1 MAHQGMISSSK
12 RLLSLFAVLIA
23 AILAVIQYAFHSASD
38 RQLLL
43 RSLEL
48 GLLTALGST
57 ILGSLLA
64 SGLRATSPRLRGM
77 GLQLLV
83 ALVFL
88 PLYIQFCAWD
98 AAGGKLGW
106 LTVWFRSPAHPL
118 LSGLT
123 GAAIIHI
130 ATSIPLVTLW
140 MYYVDHSQNLA
151 GQAAL
156 LDGPAWVVFLRIRL
170 PNLLPSMLAIFGWIF
185 LQTLGEMTI
194 TNIYLVKTYMEEV
207 YNSLAGN
214 IDTRQALTGI
224 LPLAAWIGMT
234 WLLLLAALPTLFQ
247 KLLFAQESASQ
258 VPTNVSNTTST
269 SGYASLITI
278 FALAMLPLASFG
290 LRIGGDVRMTAT
302 GLSRTWSAGKATNL
316 LLRTPGYFA
325 AEIQVTLLVAS
336 IAASVGLALALL
348 FHLPFLQS
356 RSSSKSY
363 ARFGPVAFA
372 LAVAAIPGPVI
383 GLWLIEL
390 FGNSPV
396 PALNWLYDRTV
407 FVTVLAQCLK
417 AFPLQAILSAVLF
430 WRIPTA
436 SLEAM
441 QLEAGSSRS
450 NRLRLLL
457 SQSGCGLA
465 ATWLVGFLIA
475 SGDLAYSQL
484 VTPPGLETL
493 PRRIF
498 GLAHSGVD
506 EQLAGMG
513 LWIFFLTI
521 LLWGLCQKLWIT
533 GKSTS
538 LTTLAG
544 RK

>member
-1 MAHQGMISSSK
+1 MAHQGMTSSSK
-12 RLLSLFAVLIA
+12 RSQSLLAFSAA
-23 AILAVIQYAFHSASD
+23 AILAVIQYAFHNASD
-38 RQLLL
+38 RQLLI

-48 GLLTALGST
+48 GLLTATGST
-57 ILGSLLA
+57 IIGGLLA
-64 SGLRATSPRLRGM
+64 GGLRAASPRLRAIGIY
-77 GLQLLV
+77 LLV

-106 LTVWFRSPAHPL
+106 LTVWFRSPANPL
-118 LSGLT
+118 LAGLT
-123 GAAIIHI
+123 GASIIHI
-130 ATSIPLVTLW
+130 ATSVPLVTLW
-140 MYYVDHSQNLA
+140 MHYVDHTQNLA
-151 GQAAL
+151 SQAAL
-156 LDGPAWVVFLRIRL
+156 LDGPTWVVFLRIRL
-170 PNLLPSMLAIFGWIF
+170 PNLLPSMLAIFSWIF

-207 YNSLAGN
+207 YNSLSGN

-247 KLLFAQESASQ
+247 KLLLNQQSASRIA
-258 VPTNVSNTTST
+258 THASNTTT
-269 SGYASLITI
+269 PSGYASFIAI
-278 FALAMLPLASFG
+278 VALATLPLVSFG

-302 GLSRTWSAGKATNL
+302 GLSRTWSPVKAMNL

-348 FHLPFLQS
+348 LHLPFLQS
-356 RSSSKSY
+356 RSSSKSS
-363 ARFGPVAFA
+363 ARFWPLGLA
-372 LAVAAIPGPVI
+372 LAIAAIPGPVI

-390 FGNSPV
+390 FGNSPIPV
-396 PALNWLYDRTV
+396 LNWLYDKTV
-407 FVTVLAQCLK
+407 FVTALAQCLK

-430 WRIPTA
+430 WKTPTA
-436 SLEAM
+436 SLEAI
-441 QLEAGSSRS
+441 QLEAGSSSS

-457 SQSGCGLA
+457 SQSGWGLA

-484 VTPPGLETL
+484 VSPPGLETL

-533 GKSTS
+533 GQSTS
-538 LTTLAG
+538 PTTLAG

>member
-1 MAHQGMISSSK
+1 MTFSSK
-12 RLLSLFAVLIA
+12 STLTFLALLIA
-23 AILAVIQYAFHSASD
+23 AILAAIQYAFHNAND
-38 RQLLL
+38 RQLLV

-64 SGLRATSPRLRGM
+64 GGLRSASPRLSGM
-77 GLQLLV
+77 GLQLLI

-130 ATSIPLVTLW
+130 ATSVPLVTLW
-140 MYYVDHSQNLA
+140 MYYVDHSHSLA
-151 GQAAL
+151 NQAAL
-156 LDGPAWVVFLRIRL
+156 LDGPNWVVFLRIRL
-170 PNLLPSMLAIFGWIF
+170 PNLLPSMLAIFSWIF

-234 WLLLLAALPTLFQ
+234 WLLLLATLPTLFQ
-247 KLLFAQESASQ
+247 KLLFAQESALR
-258 VPTNVSNTTST
+258 VSTSTSKTTTT
-269 SGYASLITI
+269 SGYASLIAI
-278 FALAMLPLASFG
+278 FAMALLPLVSFG

-302 GLSRTWSAGKATNL
+302 GLSRTWSLSKAANL

-348 FHLPFLQS
+348 LHLPFLQS
-356 RSSSKSY
+356 RANSKGY
-363 ARFGPVAFA
+363 THFWPMAIAFA
-372 LAVAAIPGPVI
+372 IAAIPGPVI

-390 FGNSPV
+390 FGNSPL

-407 FVTVLAQCLK
+407 FVTALAQCLK
-417 AFPLQAILSAVLF
+417 ALPLQIILSAVLF
-430 WRIPTA
+430 WRTPAT

-441 QLEAGSSRS
+441 QLEAGSPGS
-450 NRLRLLL
+450 NRLRLLF
-457 SQSGCGLA
+457 SQSGWGLV
-465 ATWLVGFLIA
+465 ATWLVGYLIA

-513 LWIFFLTI
+513 IWIFFLTI
-521 LLWGLCQKLWIT
+521 LLWGLGQKLWIT
-533 GKSTS
+533 SKSS
-538 LTTLAG
+538 SPITLDG